1 MLYFFTSNG
10 GFESPRQH
18 AQEFHPVFS
27 KVKRNP

>member
-1 MLYFFTSNG
+1 MLYSIASNN

-18 AQEFHPVFS
+18 VQEFHPVFS